1 MKGEVTR
8 EVYEDME
15 ARMGAKGA
23 VEFTTS
29 VLFVMAI
36 RRLIQAVWAMQGYT
50 LSDRSTDYGV
60 VQSYIDGSAPVHGYD
75 RLSDVVKKAT
85 T

>member
-1 MKGEVTR
+1 MTR

-36 RRLIQAVWAMQGYT
+36 RRLIQAVWAM
-50 LSDRSTDYGV
+50 
-60 VQSYIDGSAPVHGYD
+60 
-75 RLSDVVKKAT
+75 
-85 T
+85 